1 MRQTILALVAGIALV
16 SSTMSIIDSSETL
29 GAKKYE
35 KNQATTQSNSCGGGG
50 GGGGS
55 HLNGY
60 PDGSTTGAGTLNGDS
75 GVTFCQNIDS
85 HIQGDDNTAALAG
98 VQQ

>member
-1 MRQTILALVAGIALV
+1 MRQTIMALVAGIALV
-16 SSTMSIIDSSETL
+16 LSIMSVVDSSETL

-35 KNQATTQSNSCGGGG
+35 KNQAATQTNSCGGI
-50 GGGGS
+50 GGGS
-55 HLNGY
+55 HLKGY